1 MVEFSTTAATPR
13 PHALVLGIG
22 NVLWA
27 DEGFG
32 IRTVERFFER
42 FEPDET
48 IEVVDGG
55 TRGMALLPLVQEA
68 DALVIF
74 DAVDFD
80 LQPGE
85 LKHLSGDE
93 VPAFLGAK
101 KMSLHQTGF
110 QEVLV
115 LAELTG
121 EIPRHVHLIGVQ
133 PELLED
139 YGGGLTPVVA
149 QQIEAAVTLGA
160 KVLRE
165 RRGPYPCCCA
175 ANRGSR
181 DAWRQGAARDRLSA
195 AGPKNGERSGCARPF
210 RTGARAL
217 RGPAPLRRGGLPPGR

>member
-1 MVEFSTTAATPR
+1 MDIDTACAAPR
-13 PHALVLGIG
+13 ALVLGIG

-32 IRTVERFFER
+32 IRTVERFHEH
-42 FEPDET
+42 FEPHPA

-68 DALVIF
+68 DALIIF

-80 LQPGE
+80 LVPGE

-121 EIPRHVHLIGVQ
+121 EMPAHVHLIGVQ
-133 PELLED
+133 PALLED
-139 YGGGLTPVVA
+139 YGGGLTDTVA
-149 QQIEAAVTLGA
+149 AQIEAAVALGA

-165 RRGPYPCCCA
+165 IGYPVEARKAPVDPEALGPSA
-175 ANRGSR
+175 L
-181 DAWRQGAARDRLSA
+181 ARDLYEGQRPTADEACRL
-195 AGPKNGERSGCARPF
+195 GDDRF
-210 RTGARAL
+210 F
-217 RGPAPLRRGGLPPGR
+217 PLRAEG

>member
-1 MVEFSTTAATPR
+1 MADHLVGNAVERSR
-13 PHALVLGIG
+13 ALVLGIG

-32 IRTVERFFER
+32 IRAVEHFFNL
-42 FEPDET
+42 FEPHDA

-68 DALVIF
+68 GALIIF

-80 LQPGE
+80 LEPGT
-85 LKHLSGDE
+85 LKHLSGAD

-115 LAELTG
+115 LAELTDQM
-121 EIPRHVHLIGVQ
+121 PAHVHLIGVQ

-139 YGGGLTPVVA
+139 YGGSLTPVVA
-149 QQIEAAVTLGA
+149 AQIESAVALGA

-165 RRGPYPCCCA
+165 IGYPLQERRSESDPDALGPSALARELYEGQRPSA
-175 ANRGSR
+175 E
-181 DAWRQGAARDRLSA
+181 DACRIGDDRFL
-195 AGPKNGERSGCARPF
+195 
-210 RTGARAL
+210 
-217 RGPAPLRRGGLPPGR
+217 PLRSQA

>member
-1 MVEFSTTAATPR
+1 MTEFSTTAAEPR

-32 IRTVERFFER
+32 IRTVERFFEQ
-42 FEPDET
+42 FEPQDS

-68 DALVIF
+68 DALIIF

-121 EIPRHVHLIGVQ
+121 EMPRHVHLIGVQ
-133 PELLED
+133 PGLLED
-139 YGGGLTPVVA
+139 YGGGLTPIVA
-149 QQIEAAVTLGA
+149 EKIEAAVMLGA
-160 KVLRE
+160 SVLRE
-165 RRGPYPCCCA
+165 IGYPLVERKSVSDPDALGPSA
-175 ANRGSR
+175 LA
-181 DAWRQGAARDRLSA
+181 RQLYEGQRPSADEACRLGDDRFFA
-195 AGPKNGERSGCARPF
+195 M
-210 RTGARAL
+210 RAE
-217 RGPAPLRRGGLPPGR
+217 G

>member
-1 MVEFSTTAATPR
+1 MEMAGHLTGSAGAR
-13 PHALVLGIG
+13 SRALVLGIG

-32 IRTVERFFER
+32 IRTVERFFECY
-42 FEPDET
+42 EPHEA

-68 DALVIF
+68 GALIIF

-80 LQPGE
+80 LEPGT
-85 LKHLSGDE
+85 LKHLKGEE

-121 EIPRHVHLIGVQ
+121 EMPAHVHLIGVQ

-139 YGGGLTPVVA
+139 YGGSLTPVVA
-149 QQIEAAVTLGA
+149 AQIDAAVALGA
-160 KVLRE
+160 QVLRE
-165 RRGPYPCCCA
+165 IGYPLVERQSRLDPDALGPSA
-175 ANRGSR
+175 L
-181 DAWRQGAARDRLSA
+181 ARELYESQRPSAEEACRIGDDRFL
-195 AGPKNGERSGCARPF
+195 
-210 RTGARAL
+210 
-217 RGPAPLRRGGLPPGR
+217 PLRSEA

>member
-1 MVEFSTTAATPR
+1 MGLEMAGHQMGNASARAHALVL

-32 IRTVERFFER
+32 IRTVERFFDTY
-42 FEPDET
+42 EPHES

-55 TRGMALLPLVQEA
+55 TRGMALLPLVQA
-68 DALVIF
+68 AGALIIF

-80 LQPGE
+80 LEPGT

-121 EIPRHVHLIGVQ
+121 EMPAHVHLIGVQ

-139 YGGGLTPVVA
+139 YGGSLTEVVA
-149 QQIEAAVTLGA
+149 AKINEAVALGA
-160 KVLRE
+160 SVLRE
-165 RRGPYPCCCA
+165 IGYPLEARKSATDPDAIGPSA
-175 ANRGSR
+175 L
-181 DAWRQGAARDRLSA
+181 ARDLYEGQRPSA
-195 AGPKNGERSGCARPF
+195 EDACRIGDDRF
-210 RTGARAL
+210 LVLRTQT
-217 RGPAPLRRGGLPPGR
+217 

>member
-1 MVEFSTTAATPR
+1 MAGHQMGNTSERPR
-13 PHALVLGIG
+13 ARTLPRALVLGIG

-32 IRTVERFFER
+32 IRTVERFFEA
-42 FEPDET
+42 FEPHLS

-55 TRGMALLPLVQEA
+55 TRGMSLLPLVQEA

-80 LQPGE
+80 LTPGE
-85 LKHLSGDE
+85 LKHLSGDD

-121 EIPRHVHLIGVQ
+121 EMPRHVHLIGVQ

-139 YGGGLTPVVA
+139 YGGSLTGVVA
-149 QQIEAAVTLGA
+149 AKIDEAVALGA
-160 KVLRE
+160 KVLRGIGYPLKD
-165 RRGPYPCCCA
+165 RQSVPPPDALGPSA
-175 ANRGSR
+175 L
-181 DAWRQGAARDRLSA
+181 ARDLYEGQRPSA
-195 AGPKNGERSGCARPF
+195 SEAC
-210 RTGARAL
+210 RTGDDRFL
-217 RGPAPLRRGGLPPGR
+217 VLQNES